1 MVKEKGST
9 DQNVTNG
16 ITVSKN
22 SIRPVAS
29 NMDITLTQETL
40 KGANLCKQWQVCVNG
55 CMPELENV

>member
-1 MVKEKGST
+1 MAKKGGVEEEVGMVKENGST

-29 NMDITLTQETL
+29 NMGNMDITLT
-40 KGANLCKQWQVCVNG
+40 
-55 CMPELENV
+55 